1 MPASTIAIPP
11 HKRDRGRIM
20 YEQTETPLQAIADY
34 LGIGRTTLSQRIKE
48 WNWQPRLHRVPP
60 FHRAGAP
67 PPAVAAE
74 LDTPAEM
81 LRTVM
86 RSVEQELV
94 ALDAIVARLKNRKDM
109 GQAERVAR
117 TLSSLA
123 RTTREV
129 MRLEAPPTLPA
140 QPGGGDE
147 DDPPYDLDS
156 LRNDLLARLSGFV
169 AAEQGCVPGDA
180 PEPGAGDAGDD
191 LGRVRA
197 LPPAPA
203 ARRG

>member
-1 MPASTIAIPP
+1 MPASTTIAIPP

-34 LGIGRTTLSQRIKE
+34 LGISRSTLSKRSKE
-48 WNWQPRLHRVPP
+48 WNWQPRLQRVPP
-60 FHRAGAP
+60 FDRAAAP
-67 PPAVAAE
+67 PAAVAAE
-74 LDTPAEM
+74 LEAEM

-169 AAEQGCVPGDA
+169 PAEQGCVPGDA
-180 PEPGAGDAGDD
+180 PEPAAGDAGDD